1 MCNLSKR
8 GSRTVISYLAFLFLF
23 VPFFA
28 KSGPVIFTNEFEKTP
43 FGRKLEVL
51 VDSTGALNATNIV
64 CQGKF
69 VASHSDVP
77 IFFLNDKTLW
87 SRFSVTNRSKD
98 ADIFF
103 SINYFN
109 ISRITLYHLNDRG
122 LLDSLSET
130 GNGQSF
136 YSRPYDYLDY
146 NFKLHLLPGQT
157 GTYYF
162 KVKSSHPIEL
172 AASLRTFKE
181 IVAAHSSQALIIA
194 GYLGVIISILLYNL
208 FLFFATRDRSYFVY
222 VLYLFALAAALLT
235 LSGWSFKYLWPNYP
249 NLNDFAVILTT
260 SVATIAAISFAIHF
274 LRTSTYLPKIHKFLL
289 VIVGINTITIL
300 LSFTP
305 FKTVAYQILNFS
317 GIVFGVTLIY
327 VSAAI
332 YRKGYR
338 PALYYLLAW
347 SAFLVG
353 LIIVVLRNIN
363 LLPTNNFTIYVLYAG
378 SAIEAI
384 LLSIALADKITL
396 LRRENEL
403 SQAEA
408 LRVSKENERLVKE
421 QNVVL
426 ERKVAERTEEL
437 QEANDQVT
445 LSYKNLKDA
454 QIQLVEAEKMASL
467 GQLTA
472 GIAHEI
478 NNPINFV
485 KSNIKPLQLDFNDL
499 IEIIDEYEKLHVK
512 DIDEISEH
520 LKGIDLLKKDIGLD
534 FVKEEITS
542 LMKGIENGAER
553 TAEIVRG
560 LRNFSRL
567 DESMIKT
574 VDIHEGI
581 DSTLILLRSN
591 IPAYITIVK
600 DYKANG
606 NIECYPGKLNQ
617 VFMNIVS
624 NAMQAIKAKP
634 HKTNDESIVIWTKDI
649 SDKQIEIGIKDTG
662 TGMSDEIKHRIFD
675 PFFTTKDVGE
685 GTGLGLAIVFK
696 IVQEHHGKIEVISSE
711 GNGAE
716 FKLILSD
723 AIPVKQI
730 II

>member
-1 MCNLSKR
+1 
-8 GSRTVISYLAFLFLF
+8 
-23 VPFFA
+23 
-28 KSGPVIFTNEFEKTP
+28 
-43 FGRKLEVL
+43 
-51 VDSTGALNATNIV
+51 
-64 CQGKF
+64 
-69 VASHSDVP
+69 
-77 IFFLNDKTLW
+77 
-87 SRFSVTNRSKD
+87 
-98 ADIFF
+98 
-103 SINYFN
+103 
-109 ISRITLYHLNDRG
+109 
-122 LLDSLSET
+122 
-130 GNGQSF
+130 
-136 YSRPYDYLDY
+136 
-146 NFKLHLLPGQT
+146 
-157 GTYYF
+157 
-162 KVKSSHPIEL
+162 
-172 AASLRTFKE
+172 
-181 IVAAHSSQALIIA
+181 
-194 GYLGVIISILLYNL
+194 
-208 FLFFATRDRSYFVY
+208 
-222 VLYLFALAAALLT
+222 
-235 LSGWSFKYLWPNYP
+235 
-249 NLNDFAVILTT
+249 
-260 SVATIAAISFAIHF
+260 
-274 LRTSTYLPKIHKFLL
+274 
-289 VIVGINTITIL
+289 
-300 LSFTP
+300 
-305 FKTVAYQILNFS
+305 
-317 GIVFGVTLIY
+317 
-327 VSAAI
+327 
-332 YRKGYR
+332 
-338 PALYYLLAW
+338 
-347 SAFLVG
+347 
-353 LIIVVLRNIN
+353 
-363 LLPTNNFTIYVLYAG
+363 
-378 SAIEAI
+378 
-384 LLSIALADKITL
+384 
-396 LRRENEL
+396 
-403 SQAEA
+403 
-408 LRVSKENERLVKE
+408 
-421 QNVVL
+421 
-426 ERKVAERTEEL
+426 
-437 QEANDQVT
+437 
-445 LSYKNLKDA
+445 
-454 QIQLVEAEKMASL
+454 
-467 GQLTA
+467 
-472 GIAHEI
+472 
-478 NNPINFV
+478 V

-711 GNGAE
+711 GYGAE

-723 AIPVKQI
+723 TILVKQI